1 MEDRESAAGVKRLV
15 LILRRVTFAVQV
27 LPFVY
32 SSLYIVS
39 LVLYGNV
46 PEEAQMAADSLLYVS
61 PVCIAAFLVLSRI
74 LKLCR
79 WHRTACVIPAVPL
92 VVNFIDYA
100 EFLNTTIHEIVHI
113 TQDISHEDG
122 IEPWG
127 EDFAYLAGDISRMVS
142 DIVCEASCPHC
153 RRR

>member
-61 PVCIAAFLVLSRI
+61 PVCIAGR
-74 LKLCR
+74 
-79 WHRTACVIPAVPL
+79 
-92 VVNFIDYA
+92 
-100 EFLNTTIHEIVHI
+100 
-113 TQDISHEDG
+113 
-122 IEPWG
+122 
-127 EDFAYLAGDISRMVS
+127 
-142 DIVCEASCPHC
+142 
-153 RRR
+153 

>member
-92 VVNFIDYA
+92 VVNFIDYYVVSFSETFVNVFNYMVA
-100 EFLNTTIHEIVHI
+100 AMCALLLVA
-113 TQDISHEDG
+113 
-122 IEPWG
+122 
-127 EDFAYLAGDISRMVS
+127 AYNVFFR
-142 DIVCEASCPHC
+142 
-153 RRR
+153 